1 MKFLTKINRNYFILL
16 TITLLVVTVSAFFTL
31 NKILLHNTKQHL
43 IEQTSLIKNQ
53 IAERSELPNIYPII
67 EVKKDSQNSF
77 VEPSFKRILIKNE
90 KEDEMEEFLEYS
102 NQIKVKA
109 NFYTVKLRESTFE
122 SEDLV
127 AILTGSLS
135 ILLLSVLIITFFI
148 SKKFNKTVW
157 KDFEK
162 NLQKI
167 EQFSFTAN
175 KPLRLLK
182 SDIEEFDRLNKV
194 VDNLTEKLGADYL
207 SLKEFSENASHEIQT
222 PLSIV
227 LLNLEEVLQQDLN
240 EETFKKVLTS
250 IHALKRLST
259 LNQSLILLTKIENM
273 QFIAD
278 RTINFNELIVRKTE
292 EFSSLFET
300 KNIKVELELSNDFV
314 VKINEQLA
322 EILVNNLLSNAIKHN
337 INQGEILISLTE
349 NEFKIC
355 NTGEQNSLTDDTI
368 FNRFTKGNSKSYG
381 LGLAIVKN
389 ICETNQ
395 LLIHYSKNEFN
406 CFSITHKIEN
416 KG

>member
-43 IEQTSLIKNQ
+43 IEQTSLIKKQ

-67 EVKKDSQNSF
+67 EVKKDTQNSF

-250 IHALKRLST
+250 IHALKRL
-259 LNQSLILLTKIENM
+259 
-273 QFIAD
+273 
-278 RTINFNELIVRKTE
+278 
-292 EFSSLFET
+292 
-300 KNIKVELELSNDFV
+300 
-314 VKINEQLA
+314 
-322 EILVNNLLSNAIKHN
+322 
-337 INQGEILISLTE
+337 
-349 NEFKIC
+349 
-355 NTGEQNSLTDDTI
+355 
-368 FNRFTKGNSKSYG
+368 
-381 LGLAIVKN
+381 
-389 ICETNQ
+389 
-395 LLIHYSKNEFN
+395 
-406 CFSITHKIEN
+406 
-416 KG
+416 

>member
-1 MKFLTKINRNYFILL
+1 MKFLTKINRNYLILL
-16 TITLLVVTVSAFFTL
+16 TVTLIVVTGSAFLIL
-31 NKILLHNTKQHL
+31 NKILLHNTRRNL
-43 IEQTSLIKNQ
+43 IEQATLIKKQ

-67 EVKKDSQNSF
+67 EVKKDTQNS
-77 VEPSFKRILIKNE
+77 VTKPIFKKIVIKNAR
-90 KEDEMEEFLEYS
+90 EDEFEEFLEYS
-102 NQIKVKA
+102 SRIEVKN
-109 NFYTVKLRESTFE
+109 NFYSIKLRESTFE

-127 AILTGSLS
+127 TILTGTLS
-135 ILLLSVLIITFFI
+135 ILLLSVLIIAFFV
-148 SKKFNKTVW
+148 SKKINKTVW

-162 NLQKI
+162 NLQEI

-175 KPLRLLK
+175 KPLQLLK

-194 VDNLTEKLGADYL
+194 VNNLTEKLETDYL

-240 EETFKKVLTS
+240 EETFKKVLIS
-250 IHALKRLST
+250 MNALKRLST
-259 LNQSLILLTKIENM
+259 LNQSLILLTKIENK

-278 RTINFNELIVRKTE
+278 KTIIFNEIVTRKTE

-300 KNIKVELELSNDFV
+300 KNIRIELELLNDFA

-322 EILVNNLLSNAIKHN
+322 EILINNLFSNAIKHN
-337 INQGEILISLTE
+337 LTDGEIHVLISE
-349 NEFKIC
+349 DEFKIC
-355 NTGEQNSLTDDTI
+355 SSGEQNSLTDDNI
-368 FNRFTKGNSKSYG
+368 FERFTKGNSNSFG

-395 LLIHYSKNEFN
+395 LDIHYSKNRLHCFN
-406 CFSITHKIEN
+406 ITRKNEM
-416 KG
+416 KK

>member
-148 SKKFNKTVW
+148 SKRFNKTVW

>member
-43 IEQTSLIKNQ
+43 IEQTSLIKKQ

-67 EVKKDSQNSF
+67 EVKKDTQNSF

-175 KPLRLLK
+175 KPLSLLK

-259 LNQSLILLTKIENM
+259 LNQSLILLTKIENK

-389 ICETNQ
+389 ICETN
-395 LLIHYSKNEFN
+395 LLQIHYSKNEFN

>member
-1 MKFLTKINRNYFILL
+1 
-16 TITLLVVTVSAFFTL
+16 VVTGSAFFIL
-31 NKILLHNTKQHL
+31 NKILLHNTRQNL
-43 IEQTSLIKNQ
+43 IEQATLIKKQ

-67 EVKKDSQNSF
+67 EVKKDTQNS
-77 VEPSFKRILIKNE
+77 VTKPTFKKIVIKNAR
-90 KEDEMEEFLEYS
+90 EDEFEEFLEYS
-102 NQIKVKA
+102 SRIEVKN
-109 NFYTVKLRESTFE
+109 NFYSIKLRESTFE

-127 AILTGSLS
+127 SILTGALS
-135 ILLLSVLIITFFI
+135 ILLLSVLIIAFFV
-148 SKKFNKTVW
+148 SKKINKTVW

-162 NLQKI
+162 NLQEI

-175 KPLRLLK
+175 KPLQLLK

-194 VDNLTEKLGADYL
+194 VNNLTEKLETDYL

-250 IHALKRLST
+250 IHALKRLSN
-259 LNQSLILLTKIENM
+259 LNQSLILLTKIENK

-278 RTINFNELIVRKTE
+278 KSISFNELIVRKTE
-292 EFSSLFET
+292 EFASLFET
-300 KNIKVELELSNDFV
+300 KNIKLKLELTDNFV
-314 VKINEQLA
+314 VKINEQLS
-322 EILVNNLLSNAIKHN
+322 EILINNLLSNAFRHN
-337 INQGEILISLTE
+337 LNNGEIHIVLTE

-355 NTGEQNSLTDDTI
+355 NFGDQNSLTDDTI
-368 FNRFTKGNSKSYG
+368 FKRFTKGNSKSYG

-395 LLIHYSKNEFN
+395 LEIHYIKSDIHCFVISKK
-406 CFSITHKIEN
+406 KINYEIL
-416 KG
+416 